1 MKKLLIIAIV
11 SLVAV
16 GCASSQISLTATAP
30 KGKDLDITIKTK
42 EQKSD

>member
-1 MKKLLIIAIV
+1 MKKLLIVASISLTAI
-11 SLVAV
+11 

-42 EQKSD
+42 EQKSE